1 MDLYNV
7 LEYNELEY
15 VAKQSWKKK
24 NIFEKKDMYDFYK
37 ILFFSKKKLFA

>member
-1 MDLYNV
+1 MDLHWQK
-7 LEYNELEY
+7 YNELEY

-24 NIFEKKDMYDFYK
+24 YIFEKKDMYDFYK